1 MTGAL
6 VMATGIA
13 LIVSIF
19 MILVWIGERRDRKS
33 AGRSR

>member
-6 VMATGIA
+6 VTAT
-13 LIVSIF
+13 LIVLFVSVF

-33 AGRSR
+33 TGRSR